1 MCIISATGI
10 IAEIA
15 VIWAKAL
22 IFDPFIATYFIIY
35 KQMVLAVALSGIQL
49 ATKRFKI
56 INPNSHQ
63 FDSY

>member
-1 MCIISATGI
+1 
-10 IAEIA
+10 
-15 VIWAKAL
+15 
-22 IFDPFIATYFIIY
+22 
-35 KQMVLAVALSGIQL
+35 VALSGIQL